1 MISSRAGAIGSQL
14 SELRGEKPLIPLRCC
29 IVKGLQK
36 SLAEVM
42 RHRESDLPTISERR
56 RMTSQIWHRKG
67 TPDKSRGSRLGRL
80 LIGHLRAK
88 KLPYWSDGEQAI
100 PENLAHQPA
109 EDGATDDGDAQ
120 DGDDD
125 TS

>member
-1 MISSRAGAIGSQL
+1 MISSGAGAIGLQL
-14 SELRGEKPLIPLRCC
+14 SELRGEKPLIRLRCC

-36 SLAEVM
+36 SSAEMM
-42 RHRESDLPTISERR
+42 RHRGRRSPTTSERR
-56 RMTSQIWHRKG
+56 SITRLVWRKKG
-67 TPDKSRGSRLGRL
+67 TPDNSRGLRLGRL

-100 PENLAHQPA
+100 AENLAHQPA